1 MISGWIMTKKNII
14 ICSAIILL
22 IAASIAGIKAYS
34 HYCLDKLRV
43 VDSYAV
49 PEVIRLMEALG
60 EWDFDKIKP
69 FLTERYINSLTA
81 EEWQA
86 EIEKLSV
93 LGELK
98 SFARPGFVSH
108 VPYKKYFIC
117 ESAAELYTVSSEFE
131 NDNAVVKITF
141 DNDCGKLK
149 VATLLIFSPSIKVNP
164 EYFEKIE
171 QQEAKKEV
179 TEMMDDI
186 SEEEGEVDLDTL
198 YEYNQEDAPL
208 TELDEVTKK
217 KVEKKLKEPKKKSH
231 GQIYKN

>member
-1 MISGWIMTKKNII
+1 MMTKKNII
-14 ICSAIILL
+14 ISSAVILL

-34 HYCLDKLRV
+34 HHCLDKLRM

-49 PEVIRLMEALG
+49 PEVIRFMEALG

-108 VPYKKYFIC
+108 VPYKKYYIC

-131 NDNAVVKITF
+131 KDNAVVKITF

-164 EYFEKIE
+164 EYFEEIE
-171 QQEAKKEV
+171 QQESKKNPAEIL
-179 TEMMDDI
+179 DDI
-186 SEEEGEVDLDTL
+186 SEDENEVDLDTL
-198 YEYNQEDAPL
+198 YEYDQEDNLP
-208 TELDEVTKK
+208 ELDEATQKKLDKKIKETKK
-217 KVEKKLKEPKKKSH
+217 KSQ
-231 GQIYKN
+231 GQIYKY